1 MIEWRPRR
9 LVGVVVTSAAMVGIL
24 LIDATLILSLIG
36 RPISFTSFLLGFLVF
51 LSLGPLVF
59 LAYRI
64 YQLLTLRYL
73 MDRDSVT
80 IVCGGIRRVV
90 PLSNLSSIVAPA
102 GSRGKGLSDLPP
114 PRLAWLGCWLG
125 RRQTKD
131 MGPLLFYATEP
142 PKKQL
147 FLVTSSSA
155 YALSPSNP
163 DGFLAAL
170 ESRRQMGATLPLEE
184 EITYGTLISLPFWR
198 DRLAQLL
205 LALGALA
212 NGGLFAYLLA
222 RYPTLPRILPLHFT
236 AFGGVDRI
244 APKEQILRLPTI
256 GLITFIANA
265 LLGFA
270 LHRREPLATYLLAG
284 TGLLAQ
290 FLIAIALLHIIF

>member
-9 LVGVVVTSAAMVGIL
+9 LIGVVVTLAAMVGIL
-24 LIDATLILSLIG
+24 LIDATLILSLID
-36 RPISFTSFLLGFLVF
+36 RPISLTPFLLGFLVF
-51 LSLGPLVF
+51 LSLGPLLF

-80 IVCGGIRRVV
+80 IVCGSVRQVV
-90 PLSNLSSIVAPA
+90 PLSNLSSIVAPTE
-102 GSRGKGLSDLPP
+102 SRGRGLSDIPS
-114 PRLAWLGCWLG
+114 PRLAWLRCWLG
-125 RRQTKD
+125 RSQAKD
-131 MGPLLFYATEP
+131 IGPLLFYATEP

-147 FLVTSSSA
+147 FLVTPSSA

-163 DGFLAAL
+163 AGFLTAL
-170 ESRRQMGATLPLEE
+170 EARRQMGPTIALEE
-184 EITYGTLISLPFWR
+184 KITYGTLVSLPFWR

-212 NGGLFAYLLA
+212 NGVLLAYLLA
-222 RYPTLPRILPLHFT
+222 RYPTLPNILPLHFT
-236 AFGGVDRI
+236 AFGIVDRI

-256 GLITFIANA
+256 GLIIFIANA

-290 FLIAIALLHIIF
+290 FLITIALLHIIF

>member
-9 LVGVVVTSAAMVGIL
+9 LIGVATTSAAMVGIL
-24 LIDATLILSLIG
+24 LINATLILSLID
-36 RPISFTSFLLGFLVF
+36 RPLSFTCFLLGFLVF
-51 LSLGPLVF
+51 LSLGPLLF
-59 LAYRI
+59 LAYRT

-80 IVCGGIRRVV
+80 IVCGSVRQVV
-90 PLSNLSSIVAPA
+90 PLSNLSSIVD
-102 GSRGKGLSDLPP
+102 GLSDLPSP
-114 PRLAWLGCWLG
+114 KLVWLGCWLG
-125 RRQTKD
+125 RSQAKD

-147 FLVTSSSA
+147 FLVTRSSA

-163 DGFLAAL
+163 SGFLAAL
-170 ESRRQMGATLPLEE
+170 ESRRQMGATLALEE
-184 EITYGTLISLPFWR
+184 KITYGTLISLPFWR

-205 LALGALA
+205 LTLGALA
-212 NGGLFAYLLA
+212 NAALFAYLLA

-236 AFGGVDRI
+236 AFGSIDRI
-244 APKEQILRLPTI
+244 GPKEQILRLPTI
-256 GLITFIANA
+256 GLIIFIANA

>member
-9 LVGVVVTSAAMVGIL
+9 LIGVVVTSAAMVGIL
-24 LIDATLILSLIG
+24 LIDAALILSLIG
-36 RPISFTSFLLGFLVF
+36 RPLSLTSFLLGFLVF
-51 LSLGPLVF
+51 LSLLPLTF
-59 LAYRI
+59 LAYRV

-80 IVCGGIRRVV
+80 IVCGGIRQVV
-90 PLSNLSSIVAPA
+90 PLSNLSSIVAPT
-102 GSRGKGLSDLPP
+102 GSRGKGLSDLPS
-114 PRLAWLGCWLG
+114 PRLVWLGCWLG
-125 RRQTKD
+125 RRQVKD

-147 FLVTSSSA
+147 FLVTRSSA

-163 DGFLAAL
+163 AGFLAAL
-170 ESRRQMGATLPLEE
+170 ESRRQMGATVALEE
-184 EITYGTLISLPFWR
+184 KTTYGTLISLPFWR

-212 NGGLFAYLLA
+212 NGALFAYLLT
-222 RYPTLPRILPLHFT
+222 RYPTLPVILPLHFT

-256 GLITFIANA
+256 GLIIFMANA

>member
-9 LVGVVVTSAAMVGIL
+9 LVGVLVTSAALVGIL
-24 LIDATLILSLIG
+24 LIDATLILSLTD
-36 RPISFTSFLLGFLVF
+36 RPLSFASFLLGLLVF

-80 IVCGGIRRVV
+80 IICGSVRQVV
-90 PLSNLSSIVAPA
+90 PLSNLSSIVAPTESPA
-102 GSRGKGLSDLPP
+102 KGLRDLPSP
-114 PRLAWLGCWLG
+114 KLVWRGGWRG
-125 RRQTKD
+125 RSQGKD

-147 FLVTSSSA
+147 FLVTRTSA

-163 DGFLAAL
+163 TGFLAAL
-170 ESRRQMGATLPLEE
+170 EARRQMGTTLALEE
-184 EITYGTLISLPFWR
+184 KTTYGTLISLPFWR

-212 NGGLFAYLLA
+212 NAALFAYLLA

-236 AFGGVDRI
+236 AFGSIDRI
-244 APKEQILRLPTI
+244 GPKEQIMRLPTI
-256 GLITFIANA
+256 GLIIFIANA

>member
-9 LVGVVVTSAAMVGIL
+9 LVGVVVTAAAMMGIL
-24 LIDATLILSLIG
+24 LIDATLIFSLIG
-36 RPISFTSFLLGFLVF
+36 RPISLTSFLLGFLVF

-59 LAYRI
+59 LACRI

-80 IVCGGIRRVV
+80 IVCGGVRRVV
-90 PLSNLSSIVAPA
+90 PLSNVSSIVE
-102 GSRGKGLSDLPP
+102 GLSDLPS
-114 PRLAWLGCWLG
+114 PRLVWLGCWLG
-125 RRQTKD
+125 RSQGRD
-131 MGPLLFYATEP
+131 IGPLLFYATEP

-163 DGFLAAL
+163 AGFLAAL
-170 ESRRQMGATLPLEE
+170 EARRQMGATLPLEE
-184 EITYGTLISLPFWR
+184 KITYGTLISLPFWR

-205 LALGALA
+205 LGLGALA
-212 NGGLFAYLLA
+212 NAALFAYLLA
-222 RYPTLPRILPLHFT
+222 RYPTLPGILPLHFT
-236 AFGGVDRI
+236 AFGSVDRL

>member
-9 LVGVVVTSAAMVGIL
+9 LVGVIVTSGAMVGIL

-36 RPISFTSFLLGFLVF
+36 RPLSFTSFLLGFLVF
-51 LSLGPLVF
+51 LSLGPLLF

-64 YQLLTLRYL
+64 HQLLTLRYL

-80 IVCGGIRRVV
+80 IVCGGIRQVV
-90 PLSNLSSIVAPA
+90 PLSNLSSIVAPT
-102 GSRGKGLSDLPP
+102 GSRGKGLSHLPS
-114 PRLAWLGCWLG
+114 PRLVWLGCWLG
-125 RRQTKD
+125 RSQSKD
-131 MGPLLFYATEP
+131 MGPLLFYATEH

-147 FLVTSSSA
+147 FLVTRSSA
-155 YALSPSNP
+155 YALSPSNLA
-163 DGFLAAL
+163 GFLAAL
-170 ESRRQMGATLPLEE
+170 EARRQMGPTQALEE
-184 EITYGTLISLPFWR
+184 KITYGTLISLPFWR

-212 NGGLFAYLLA
+212 NGALFAYLLA

-256 GLITFIANA
+256 GLVTFIANT

>member
-9 LVGVVVTSAAMVGIL
+9 LIGVLVTSAAMVGIL
-24 LIDATLILSLIG
+24 LINATLILSLID
-36 RPISFTSFLLGFLVF
+36 RPLSFTCFLLGFLVF
-51 LSLGPLVF
+51 LSLGPLLF
-59 LAYRI
+59 LAYRT

-80 IVCGGIRRVV
+80 IVCGSVRQVV
-90 PLSNLSSIVAPA
+90 PLSNLSSIVD
-102 GSRGKGLSDLPP
+102 GLSDLPSP
-114 PRLAWLGCWLG
+114 KLVWLGCWLG
-125 RRQTKD
+125 RSQAKD

-147 FLVTSSSA
+147 FLVTRSSA

-163 DGFLAAL
+163 SGFLAAL
-170 ESRRQMGATLPLEE
+170 ESRRQMGATLALEE
-184 EITYGTLISLPFWR
+184 KITYGTLISLPFWR

-212 NGGLFAYLLA
+212 NAALFAYLLA

-236 AFGGVDRI
+236 AFGSIDRI
-244 APKEQILRLPTI
+244 GPKEQILRLPTI
-256 GLITFIANA
+256 GLIIFIANA

>member
-9 LVGVVVTSAAMVGIL
+9 LIGVLVTSAAMVGIL
-24 LIDATLILSLIG
+24 LINATLILSLID
-36 RPISFTSFLLGFLVF
+36 RPLSFTCFLLGFLVF
-51 LSLGPLVF
+51 LSLGPLLF
-59 LAYRI
+59 LAYRT

-80 IVCGGIRRVV
+80 IVCGSVRQVV
-90 PLSNLSSIVAPA
+90 PLSNLSSIVD
-102 GSRGKGLSDLPP
+102 GLSDLPSP
-114 PRLAWLGCWLG
+114 KLVWLGCWLG
-125 RRQTKD
+125 RSQAKD

-147 FLVTSSSA
+147 FLVTRSSA

-163 DGFLAAL
+163 SGFLAAL
-170 ESRRQMGATLPLEE
+170 ESRRQMGATLALEE
-184 EITYGTLISLPFWR
+184 KITYGTLISLPFWR

-205 LALGALA
+205 LTLGALA
-212 NGGLFAYLLA
+212 NAALFAYLLA

-236 AFGGVDRI
+236 AFGSIDRI
-244 APKEQILRLPTI
+244 GPKEQILRLPTI
-256 GLITFIANA
+256 GLIIFIANA

>member
-1 MIEWRPRR
+1 
-9 LVGVVVTSAAMVGIL
+9 VTSAAMVGIL
-24 LIDATLILSLIG
+24 LIDATLILSFIG

-51 LSLGPLVF
+51 LSLGPLAF

-80 IVCGGIRRVV
+80 IVCGSVRQVV
-90 PLSNLSSIVAPA
+90 PLSNLSSILVPT
-102 GSRGKGLSDLPP
+102 GSRGKGLSDLPSP
-114 PRLAWLGCWLG
+114 KLVWLGCWLG
-125 RRQTKD
+125 RSQGKD

-147 FLVTSSSA
+147 FLVTRSSA
-155 YALSPSNP
+155 YALSPSNQA
-163 DGFLAAL
+163 GFLAAL
-170 ESRRQMGATLPLEE
+170 EARRQMGATVALEE
-184 EITYGTLISLPFWR
+184 KLTYGTLISLPFWR

-212 NGGLFAYLLA
+212 NAALFAYLLA
-222 RYPTLPRILPLHFT
+222 RYPTLPSILPLHFT
-236 AFGGVDRI
+236 AFGAVDRI

-256 GLITFIANA
+256 GLITFVANA

-270 LHRREPLATYLLAG
+270 LHRWEPLATYLLAG
-284 TGLLAQ
+284 TGLFAQ
-290 FLIAIALLHIIF
+290 FLIAIALLYIIF

>member
-1 MIEWRPRR
+1 MMEWRPRR

-24 LIDATLILSLIG
+24 LIDATLILSLID
-36 RPISFTSFLLGFLVF
+36 RPLSFTSFLLDFLVF
-51 LSLGPLVF
+51 LSLAPLLF
-59 LAYRI
+59 LGYRV

-80 IVCGGIRRVV
+80 IVCGSVRRVV
-90 PLSNLSSIVAPA
+90 PLSNLSSIVAPT
-102 GSRGKGLSDLPP
+102 GSRGKGLSDLPS

-125 RRQTKD
+125 RSQGKD
-131 MGPLLFYATEP
+131 TGPLLFYATEP

-147 FLVTSSSA
+147 FLVSRSSA

-163 DGFLAAL
+163 AGFLAAL
-170 ESRRQMGATLPLEE
+170 ESRRQMGPTMALEE
-184 EITYGTLISLPFWR
+184 KTTYGTLIALPFWR

-205 LALGALA
+205 LGLGALA
-212 NGGLFAYLLA
+212 NAALFAYLLA

-244 APKEQILRLPTI
+244 GPKEQILRLPTI
-256 GLITFIANA
+256 GLIIFMANT

>member
-1 MIEWRPRR
+1 MIEWRPGR
-9 LVGVVVTSAAMVGIL
+9 LIGVVVTSAAMVVIL
-24 LIDATLILSLIG
+24 LIDATLILSLID
-36 RPISFTSFLLGFLVF
+36 RPPSLTSFLLGSLVL
-51 LSLGPLVF
+51 LSLGPLAF

-73 MDRDSVT
+73 LDRDSVT
-80 IVCGGIRRVV
+80 IVCGSVRRVV
-90 PLSNLSSIVAPA
+90 PLSNLSSIVD
-102 GSRGKGLSDLPP
+102 GVSDLPC
-114 PRLAWLGCWLG
+114 PRLVWLGCWLG
-125 RRQTKD
+125 RSQGKD

-147 FLVTSSSA
+147 FLVTRTSA

-163 DGFLAAL
+163 AGFLAAL
-170 ESRRQMGATLPLEE
+170 EARRQMGATLALEE
-184 EITYGTLISLPFWR
+184 KTTYGTLISLPFWG

-205 LALGALA
+205 LVLGALA
-212 NGGLFAYLLA
+212 NAALFAYLLA

-236 AFGGVDRI
+236 AFGGIDRI
-244 APKEQILRLPTI
+244 APKEQILKLPTI

>member
-1 MIEWRPRR
+1 MIEWRPGR
-9 LVGVVVTSAAMVGIL
+9 LIGVVVTSAAMVVIL

-36 RPISFTSFLLGFLVF
+36 RPPSFTSFLLGSLVL
-51 LSLGPLVF
+51 LSLGPLAF

-73 MDRDSVT
+73 LDRDSVT
-80 IVCGGIRRVV
+80 IVCGSVRQVV
-90 PLSNLSSIVAPA
+90 PLSNLSSVVAPT
-102 GSRGKGLSDLPP
+102 GSRGKGLSDLPS

-125 RRQTKD
+125 RSQGKD
-131 MGPLLFYATEP
+131 MGPLLSYATEP
-142 PKKQL
+142 PKRQL
-147 FLVTSSSA
+147 FLVTRSSA

-163 DGFLAAL
+163 AGFLAAL
-170 ESRRQMGATLPLEE
+170 EARRQMGATLALEE
-184 EITYGTLISLPFWR
+184 KTTYGTLISLPFWR

-205 LALGALA
+205 LVLGALA
-212 NGGLFAYLLA
+212 NAALFAYLLA

-236 AFGGVDRI
+236 AFGGIDRI

-270 LHRREPLATYLLAG
+270 FHRREPLATYLLAG

>member
-9 LVGVVVTSAAMVGIL
+9 LIGVVVTSAAMVVIL
-24 LIDATLILSLIG
+24 LLDAALILSLIG
-36 RPISFTSFLLGFLVF
+36 RPLSLTSFLLGFLVF
-51 LSLGPLVF
+51 LSLAPLLF

-73 MDRDSVT
+73 LDRDSVT
-80 IVCGGIRRVV
+80 IVCGGIRQVV
-90 PLSNLSSIVAPA
+90 PLSNLSSIVE
-102 GSRGKGLSDLPP
+102 GLGDFPS
-114 PRLAWLGCWLG
+114 PRLVWLGCWLG
-125 RRQTKD
+125 RSQGKD
-131 MGPLLFYATEP
+131 RGPLLFYATEP

-147 FLVTSSSA
+147 FLVTRSSA
-155 YALSPSNP
+155 YGLSPSNLA
-163 DGFLAAL
+163 GFLAAL
-170 ESRRQMGATLPLEE
+170 EARRQMGATLALEE
-184 EITYGTLISLPFWR
+184 EITYGTLISLPFWQ

-212 NGGLFAYLLA
+212 NGALFAYLLA

-244 APKEQILRLPTI
+244 APKEQILRFPTI
-256 GLITFIANA
+256 GLIIFMANA

-290 FLIAIALLHIIF
+290 FLIAITLLHIIF

>member
-1 MIEWRPRR
+1 
-9 LVGVVVTSAAMVGIL
+9 
-24 LIDATLILSLIG
+24 
-36 RPISFTSFLLGFLVF
+36 GFLVF
-51 LSLGPLVF
+51 LSLGPLLF
-59 LAYRI
+59 LAYRT

-80 IVCGGIRRVV
+80 IVCGSVRQVV
-90 PLSNLSSIVAPA
+90 PLSNLSSIVD
-102 GSRGKGLSDLPP
+102 GLSDLPSP
-114 PRLAWLGCWLG
+114 KLVWLGCWLG
-125 RRQTKD
+125 RSQAKD

-147 FLVTSSSA
+147 FLVTRSSA

-163 DGFLAAL
+163 SGFLAAL
-170 ESRRQMGATLPLEE
+170 ESRRQMGATLALEE
-184 EITYGTLISLPFWR
+184 KITYGTLISLPFWR

-205 LALGALA
+205 LTLGALA
-212 NGGLFAYLLA
+212 NAALFAYLLA

-236 AFGGVDRI
+236 AFGSIDRI
-244 APKEQILRLPTI
+244 GPKEQILRLPTI
-256 GLITFIANA
+256 GLIIFIANA

>member
-9 LVGVVVTSAAMVGIL
+9 LIGVVVTSAAMVGIL
-24 LIDATLILSLIG
+24 LIDASLILSLID
-36 RPISFTSFLLGFLVF
+36 RPLSLTPFLLGFLVF

-80 IVCGGIRRVV
+80 IVCGSVRRVV
-90 PLSNLSSIVAPA
+90 PLSNLSSIIAPA

-131 MGPLLFYATEP
+131 MGPLFFYATEP

-147 FLVTSSSA
+147 FLVTRSFA
-155 YALSPSNP
+155 YALSPSNVA
-163 DGFLAAL
+163 GFLAAL
-170 ESRRQMGATLPLEE
+170 ESRRQMGATLALEE
-184 EITYGTLISLPFWR
+184 EITYGTLASLPFWQ

-222 RYPTLPRILPLHFT
+222 RYPTLPGILPLHFT

-256 GLITFIANA
+256 GLIIFIANA